1 MQSAHH
7 IWFDFGLDHIICCA
21 CVFLFL
27 FSLFVRLNSVDH
39 GCLAPGRSA
48 HQSPLISTSAC
59 VTVLFLLNFAQIK
72 QYAFVETHLSVI
84 WLTGLYM
91 TSEAIAWLEVG
102 LHRSVEQAGERPNH
116 CAVGPPHMV

>member
-1 MQSAHH
+1 MC
-7 IWFDFGLDHIICCA
+7 FCF
-21 CVFLFL
+21 F
-27 FSLFVRLNSVDH
+27 FSLLVRLNSVGH

-48 HQSPLISTSAC
+48 HRPPISTSAC
-59 VTVLFLLNFAQIK
+59 VTVVLFLLNFAQIK
-72 QYAFVETHLSVI
+72 PYAFVETHLSVI
-84 WLTGLYM
+84 RLTGLYM